1 MVTQLQSEKEPLLLS
16 KLQQHLEVYVNLLS
30 KMKPS
35 LEKALVLNDIKAAGT
50 ALLQCLNS

>member
-35 LEKALVLNDIKAAGT
+35 LEKALVLSDIKAAGT